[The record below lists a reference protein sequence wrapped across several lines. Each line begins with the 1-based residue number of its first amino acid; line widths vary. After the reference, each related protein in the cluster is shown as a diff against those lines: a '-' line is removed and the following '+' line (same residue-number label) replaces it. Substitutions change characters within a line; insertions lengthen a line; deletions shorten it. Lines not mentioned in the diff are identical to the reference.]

1 MDRLHGHDEHHN
13 IADDDQFHLAKR
25 FYGLLKARVES
36 FREKLPEGK
45 VLGARVAGFGDN
57 TLFYLEEI
65 HYADPS
71 LIAICGKTQDGMP
84 FEIIQEVSHVN
95 LSLLPLDAPR

>member
-13 IADDDQFHLAKR
+13 IADDDKFHLAKR
-25 FYGLLKARVES
+25 FYSLLTARVEK

-71 LIAICGKTQDGMP
+71 LIAICGTSLEGLP
-84 FEIIQEVSHVN
+84 IEIIQEVSHVN
-95 LSLLPLDAPR
+95 LSLVPIDKV